1 MFQSLDYNCLM
12 DRFFKQLLFAIIFL
26 AILGAVGFGVYK
38 LAKEEP
44 TCFDKIQNQ
53 TEEGVDCGA
62 VCGNIC
68 LSSLKPV
75 EVKSSYLL
83 KIKEEGGWLDH
94 DALFRV
100 YNPNTQF
107 GSSRVEYELAILDN
121 QGISLLNKIGW
132 FYILP
137 GQTKYIYEPLLKT
150 KSPGQRAELRITKI
164 DWQKLT
170 GVFSEDAKFVA
181 RSKDYFTGDQP
192 GIFSRVSG
200 TIFNVSDFDVDR
212 VEVVAVLF
220 KDGQPIGA
228 GRTTLT
234 TFQAKTDRFYEITW
248 VAPVPVPDRVEV
260 EAQTNVF
267 ANSNFLRKYG
277 TPEKF
282 QQP

>member
-1 MFQSLDYNCLM
+1 M
-12 DRFFKQLLFAIIFL
+12 DRFLKQFLFALLFLVIFGGIGFWIYR
-26 AILGAVGFGVYK
+26 ATRPAV
-38 LAKEEP
+38 

-53 TEEGVDCGA
+53 NEEGIDCGA

-68 LSSLKPV
+68 QSSIKPI
-75 EVKSSYLL
+75 ETRNSYLF
-83 KIKEEGGWLDH
+83 KIKEPSSVGDTFDF

-100 YNPNTQF
+100 YNPNIQL
-107 GSSRVEYELAILDN
+107 GSAWVNYELNIFDDQN
-121 QGISLLNKIGW
+121 QVLLQKPGR

-137 GQTKYIYEPLLKT
+137 GQTKYIYEPALKT
-150 KSPGQRAELRITKI
+150 PKPAMKVELKTTLAN
-164 DWQKLT
+164 WEKLT
-170 GVFSEDAKFVA
+170 GVFSEDVKLVA
-181 RSKDYFTGDQP
+181 RSKDYFTGGRP

-200 TIFNVSDFDVDR
+200 VIFNASNFDLDQ

-220 KDGQPIGA
+220 KNGQPIGA
-228 GRTTLT
+228 GRTDLR